1 MSRRFVEVFA
11 DGDNVDE
18 VFLIADKHLRV
29 NRNGAPYLLLDLLDR
44 TGTIS
49 GRMWNVSDDQHTSF
63 EAGDY
68 LLIHGKVQLFQGS
81 LQLIVNNFDKVDPAQ
96 IDPADFLPT
105 TKHNIG
111 TLLEKLKGFLRKITN
126 HHLRALVDCYLI
138 DDQFMKGFTRAPAGI
153 KVHHAYL
160 GGLLEHVVMMLD
172 ISEKILPLY
181 PNVNKDLVQVGI
193 FLHDSGKIRE
203 LTYQHMFSYSDEGQ
217 LVGHLAI
224 GLEFLSEKIKLAAK
238 QTGEAFPDELY
249 MHLRHLIVS
258 HHGESQFGSPKIP
271 MTLEA
276 IALHIIDMFDSRLCI
291 AMKEIDDD
299 RKGSSHWTPFNV
311 ALQRRLYKG
320 KSE

>member
-96 IDPADFLPT
+96 VDPADFLPT

>member
-81 LQLIVNNFDKVDPAQ
+81 LQLIVNNFEKVDPAQ
-96 IDPADFLPT
+96 VDPADFLPT

-126 HHLRALVDCYLI
+126 HHLRALVDSYLI